1 VVILTDYE
9 GAIKKPFS
17 DIKSLVI
24 GCLLNI
30 IPIINFFSIGYSVE
44 VSRLSMKGKNK
55 MPEWTNWG
63 ALFVDGLLVFLI
75 SLIWMIPVIILL
87 LATIGF
93 SVITAIMKGG
103 LEQGL
108 LPILAT
114 AGTGLLITLIVAIL
128 IGYFSPL
135 AVMGF
140 VKSKNFGDAFDF
152 STIFKKAFTS
162 KYFGVWIVIGI
173 ISFVLGFIGGIIPFV
188 SLVLGPALGFISW
201 IIAFTLLGEIYNK
214 I

>member
-1 VVILTDYE
+1 MTDYE

-17 DIKSLVI
+17 DIKNLVI

-30 IPIINFFSIGYSVE
+30 IPIINFFSIGYAVD

-55 MPEWTNWG
+55 MPEWGNWG

-75 SLIWMIPVIILL
+75 SIIWLIPVIILL

-140 VKSKNFGDAFDF
+140 VKSKKFAEAFNF
-152 STIFKKAFTS
+152 STIFKKAFNA
-162 KYFGVWIVIGI
+162 KYFAVWAVVAIISLVIGI
-173 ISFVLGFIGGIIPFV
+173 IGGIIPYV
-188 SLVLGPALGFISW
+188 SIILSPAAGFISMV
-201 IIAFTLLGEIYNK
+201 IAFTLWGEIYSQ